1 MRPAV
6 LLIALFNFYVLCSQ
20 SVERNVKAQWFNKAL
35 VAKALGK
42 TDSILFYLEK
52 AEAIADSTTTPNKLP
67 ILIQLEKAKYARSK
81 EDVKLFLNAIKKA
94 EMLIIRDTAR
104 TLSDEL
110 YALQAQYYFHTKEYE
125 KALAFLHQT
134 EEYRKIHAPFKNWK
148 TYRLMAAI
156 YKAQGETA
164 KAKEFSQKSE
174 TLAEIQATLK
184 NISETEFAPA
194 LKTHEMTQ
202 IQLENA
208 LIHNQ
213 NTTIQAQKKQLK
225 MALVFCGIIIA
236 LLIYFLLQRNKWNR
250 ILNEKNAIIEKNLK
264 EKELLLQEIHHRVKN
279 NLQLISSLLSLQ
291 SRNVDDKSAT
301 LALQE
306 GQARVQ
312 SMALIHKNLYSDN
325 ASSGL
330 EVKDYVI
337 QLTQQLL
344 QTYGLNPDKI
354 DLQLDVDPI
363 SLDVSTLVP
372 LALIINELI
381 TNSLKYAFDQHE
393 TGKIQL
399 SLKPTDDNQ
408 LLLRIQDNGKGFD
421 PLQNTDGFGTKLIQA
436 LAAKLDATVNYFNQ
450 NGTLVEILIHNY
462 KLAE

>member
-1 MRPAV
+1 
-6 LLIALFNFYVLCSQ
+6 
-20 SVERNVKAQWFNKAL
+20 
-35 VAKALGK
+35 
-42 TDSILFYLEK
+42 
-52 AEAIADSTTTPNKLP
+52 
-67 ILIQLEKAKYARSK
+67 
-81 EDVKLFLNAIKKA
+81 
-94 EMLIIRDTAR
+94 
-104 TLSDEL
+104 
-110 YALQAQYYFHTKEYE
+110 
-125 KALAFLHQT
+125 
-134 EEYRKIHAPFKNWK
+134 
-148 TYRLMAAI
+148 
-156 YKAQGETA
+156 
-164 KAKEFSQKSE
+164 
-174 TLAEIQATLK
+174 
-184 NISETEFAPA
+184 
-194 LKTHEMTQ
+194 
-202 IQLENA
+202 
-208 LIHNQ
+208 
-213 NTTIQAQKKQLK
+213 
-225 MALVFCGIIIA
+225 
-236 LLIYFLLQRNKWNR
+236 
-250 ILNEKNAIIEKNLK
+250 
-264 EKELLLQEIHHRVKN
+264 
-279 NLQLISSLLSLQ
+279 
-291 SRNVDDKSAT
+291 
-301 LALQE
+301 
-306 GQARVQ
+306 
-312 SMALIHKNLYSDN
+312 MALIHKNLYSDN

-399 SLKPTDDNQ
+399 SLKPKDDNQ

>member
-1 MRPAV
+1 
-6 LLIALFNFYVLCSQ
+6 
-20 SVERNVKAQWFNKAL
+20 
-35 VAKALGK
+35 
-42 TDSILFYLEK
+42 
-52 AEAIADSTTTPNKLP
+52 
-67 ILIQLEKAKYARSK
+67 
-81 EDVKLFLNAIKKA
+81 
-94 EMLIIRDTAR
+94 MLIMRDTAR

-225 MALVFCGIIIA
+225 TALVFCGIIIA

-250 ILNEKNAIIEKNLK
+250 ILNEKNSIIEKNLK

-291 SRNVDDKSAT
+291 SRSVDDKSAT

-399 SLKPTDDNQ
+399 SLKPTEDNQ

>member
-20 SVERNVKAQWFNKAL
+20 SVESNVKAQWFNKAL

-134 EEYRKIHAPFKNWK
+134 EEYRKIHSPFKNWK

-225 MALVFCGIIIA
+225 MALVFCGIII
-236 LLIYFLLQRNKWNR
+236 
-250 ILNEKNAIIEKNLK
+250 
-264 EKELLLQEIHHRVKN
+264 
-279 NLQLISSLLSLQ
+279 
-291 SRNVDDKSAT
+291 
-301 LALQE
+301 
-306 GQARVQ
+306 
-312 SMALIHKNLYSDN
+312 
-325 ASSGL
+325 
-330 EVKDYVI
+330 
-337 QLTQQLL
+337 
-344 QTYGLNPDKI
+344 P
-354 DLQLDVDPI
+354 
-363 SLDVSTLVP
+363 
-372 LALIINELI
+372 
-381 TNSLKYAFDQHE
+381 
-393 TGKIQL
+393 
-399 SLKPTDDNQ
+399 
-408 LLLRIQDNGKGFD
+408 
-421 PLQNTDGFGTKLIQA
+421 
-436 LAAKLDATVNYFNQ
+436 
-450 NGTLVEILIHNY
+450 
-462 KLAE
+462 